1 MQKDVFEIEGA
12 DLGQLTKLVVSLDG
26 AGLRPAWNLDHVLV
40 GDESPVC
47 RMASPTAIHYSF

>member
-40 GDESPVC
+40 GDDSPEWC
-47 RMASPTAIHYSF
+47 MASPTALNRSY